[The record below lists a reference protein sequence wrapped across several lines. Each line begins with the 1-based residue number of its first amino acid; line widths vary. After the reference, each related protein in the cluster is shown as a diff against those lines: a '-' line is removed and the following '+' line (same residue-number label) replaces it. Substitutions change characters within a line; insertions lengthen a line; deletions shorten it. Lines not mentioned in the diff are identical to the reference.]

1 MADVRM
7 VRLLTTL
14 DQFEA
19 RVLVARLGAEG
30 MLWELRGGHDG
41 PYPMGPVHVYVEAD
55 DLTRAREL
63 VADTAEL
70 PAEDEHDASFNRP
83 PLTLVLV
90 VVGIA
95 AMAVISLAR
104 VLLT

>member
-1 MADVRM
+1 M

-55 DLTRAREL
+55 DLARAEEL
-63 VADTAEL
+63 VAITTEL
-70 PAEDEHDASFNRP
+70 PAEDDRGPPVDRARP
-83 PLTLVLV
+83 SPWCSWC
-90 VVGIA
+90 VGVA

-104 VLLT
+104 VLLS